1 MIRFDHG
8 TADSVARPIHVSAK
22 LLVNGVPVL
31 DLAVLAAVE
40 RVETAKEEGSLFAVG
55 IRTLWMMQ
63 GAKRIRLAD
72 DQLLIVVVSLR

>member
-55 IRTLWMMQ
+55 IRTLWMQ
-63 GAKRIRLAD
+63 GAKRVRLAD